1 VAFGFLTEAVLLL
14 DMRELVL
21 ATLDL
26 VALLGVVTLVLERV
40 LELTIL

>member
-26 VALLGVVTLVLERV
+26 VALLGFVTLVLERV